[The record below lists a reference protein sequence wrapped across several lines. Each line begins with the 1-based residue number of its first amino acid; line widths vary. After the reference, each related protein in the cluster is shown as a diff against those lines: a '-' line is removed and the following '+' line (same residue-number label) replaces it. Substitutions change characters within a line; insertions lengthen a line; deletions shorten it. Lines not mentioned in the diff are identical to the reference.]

1 MVSSIFLVW
10 AAITSCTDAPSFNCR
25 YAKTASERL
34 VCSTPAL
41 AALDRELADIFND
54 TVHQGGING
63 RRLQQEEQ
71 AWIADVRDLCT
82 NATCVAAAY
91 EQRLE
96 TLRDQSLRAA
106 SPEAYAETRP
116 FSVAAA
122 SAREARALVGH
133 PCSYNGDVAGFK
145 AIRGFMPITFNGYS
159 ARAGVMGNDRF
170 AFLLKLDSP
179 STCSVS
185 DAVALP
191 PATVANAFLSC
202 GGTDVP
208 SPGVG
213 LRLAG
218 NPALVAYWFV
228 DITSGKFHRQPAWRV
243 SCRGFGSLPGTRKR
257 RISLRRFANLFF
269 VAVPPVI

>member
-1 MVSSIFLVW
+1 MFSSIFLVV
-10 AAITSCTDAPSFNCR
+10 AAISSSTDAPSFNCR
-25 YAKTASERL
+25 YAKTASEKL

-41 AALDRELADIFND
+41 AALDRELADVFND
-54 TVHQGGING
+54 TAHQGGIDG
-63 RRLQQEEQ
+63 RKLRREEQ

-82 NATCVAAAY
+82 SATCVTAAY
-91 EQRLE
+91 ENRLE

-106 SPEAYAETRP
+106 SPATYSETQP

-122 SAREARALVGH
+122 SLREAQALVGH
-133 PCSYNGDVAGFK
+133 PCSDNGDVAGFK
-145 AIRGFMPITFNGYS
+145 SIHGFMPIIFNGYA
-159 ARAGVMGNDRF
+159 ARAGAMGSDRF
-170 AFLLKLDSP
+170 AFLLKFDNP

-191 PATVANAFLSC
+191 PAAVANAFLSC
-202 GGTDVP
+202 GGADVP

-228 DITSGKFHRQPAWRV
+228 DITSGKFQRQPLGVLAAERSV
-243 SCRGFGSLPGTRKR
+243 HCREPESGE
-257 RISLRRFANLFF
+257 
-269 VAVPPVI
+269 